1 VSVIYD
7 FSEGTK
13 MTRLIPALAA
23 ASFALLAGTA
33 LAQAPADA
41 GKGPM
46 GGHRMMMKPCSQEAD
61 PAKCEAQRKEMREHM
76 KAAREACKDS
86 ADKRG
91 CMTQQMCSKASDP
104 AKCQERAKERHARMS
119 RHMDERQAAHEACT
133 GKRGDELMKCLG
145 EHHPKHHKSDTKG

>member
-1 VSVIYD
+1 
-7 FSEGTK
+7 
-13 MTRLIPALAA
+13 MNRLIPALAA
-23 ASFALLAGTA
+23 ASFALLAGSA
-33 LAQAPADA
+33 LAQAPA
-41 GKGPM
+41 GGPM
-46 GGHRMMMKPCSQEAD
+46 GGRMMMKPCSQEAD

-86 ADKRG
+86 ADRRA
-91 CMTQQMCSKASDP
+91 CMTQHMCSKASDP
-104 AKCQERAKERHARMS
+104 AKCQERAQERHARMS